1 MKPSNELAIDD
12 KAKLRRQNQ
21 EYRDIA
27 KYVGDWSGDVDK
39 TKLVKNI
46 HKNLMGVDN
55 LGKMRPYEDLAFF
68 LLVANQYH
76 LNPLKNEI
84 YATYQ
89 KAKKGKQW
97 VEKIVPI
104 PSIHGLRKLARQS
117 RNPSYNYTG
126 KAECETDNEG
136 NITSATVPVYGH
148 FENSTEIVKVGEYT
162 AYMEEFI
169 KTKTDEDGN
178 TYGVGNWKTMPRA
191 MLIKCAEAN
200 AIRSSFDIGGIYIEE
215 EIDHIGEMGEIIAIG
230 SSEEDSHGIEE

>member
-1 MKPSNELAIDD
+1 MKPSNALTTDD

-21 EYRDIA
+21 EYRDISQ
-27 KYVGDWSGDVDK
+27 YVGDWGGEVDK
-39 TKLVKNI
+39 VKLVKNI
-46 HKNLMGVDN
+46 HKNLMGVDD

-89 KAKKGKQW
+89 RVQKGKQW

-117 RNPSYNYTG
+117 KNPSYNYTG
-126 KAECETDNEG
+126 KAELEIDSDG
-136 NITSATVPVYGH
+136 NIVSATVPVYGH

-162 AYMEEFI
+162 AYMEEFAKLTKDGE
-169 KTKTDEDGN
+169 KTKQ
-178 TYGVGNWKTMPRA
+178 WRTMPRV

-230 SSEEDSHGIEE
+230 QGDDQDDK

>member
-1 MKPSNELAIDD
+1 MKPSKDLTIDD

-21 EYRDIA
+21 KYRDIA
-27 KYVGDWSGDVDK
+27 KYVGDWGGDVDK
-39 TKLVKNI
+39 AKLVKNI
-46 HKNLMGVDN
+46 HKNLMGVDS
-55 LGKMRPYEDLAFF
+55 LGRMRPYEDLAFF

-89 KAKKGKQW
+89 KVQKGKQW

-117 RNPSYNYTG
+117 KNPSYNYTG
-126 KAECETDNEG
+126 KAECEIDG
-136 NITSATVPVYGH
+136 DGDIISATVPVYGH

-162 AYMEEFI
+162 AYMEEFV
-169 KTKTDEDGN
+169 KTKTDNDGN
-178 TYGVGNWKTMPRA
+178 TYRSGNWKTMPRV
-191 MLIKCAEAN
+191 MLVKCAEAN

-215 EIDHIGEMGEIIAIG
+215 EIDHVGDMGEIITIG
-230 SSEEDSHGIEE
+230 EPEETDAAYE